1 LGIRKKIKKDLE
13 GPQTHTPSGKL
24 RYKSVKATGP
34 DPRNNMPSTAA
45 PSAEDR
51 MVDMLDELE
60 LLRTLTP
67 DLRQALATKNPKKMI
82 AGASPW
88 AIAKLISVI
97 DTATSDS
104 AKVAAI
110 KDLLDRAGYAPVQK
124 NLNVNVSDMTR
135 EELEARV
142 RANLGEL
149 QIIEAPKKKTDEE

>member
-1 LGIRKKIKKDLE
+1 M
-13 GPQTHTPSGKL
+13 PSGKL
-24 RYKSVKATGP
+24 RYKSIKVSGN
-34 DPRNNMPSTAA
+34 DVNNNDRSTADPTGEA
-45 PSAEDR
+45 R

-110 KDLLDRAGYAPVQK
+110 KDLLDRAGFAPVQK
-124 NLNVNVSDMTR
+124 NFNVNVSDMTR

-142 RANLGEL
+142 RANLLEL
-149 QIIEAPKKKTDEE
+149 ELKNDPKKKPDEE